1 MHVSKINAFSFGNS
15 NVYEPHQL
23 NEGQKFDLLIK
34 KINTLQSGNGNIQMD
49 IEKMR
54 ARQQLADRIM
64 ATGNVSNQ
72 IKILNKLA

>member
-15 NVYEPHQL
+15 GACEHRQL

-34 KINTLQSGNGNIQMD
+34 KINTLQNNNNVQMD